1 MLFGVKRRTK
11 VYLKSTV
18 HLIELDTDNKSYQE
32 IKDEMIQDI
41 AQLVLMIIDY
51 QDGLVQLN
59 RGAEILFNLINGV
72 IKKNVDVSA
81 FFLFYVL

>member
-1 MLFGVKRRTK
+1 M
-11 VYLKSTV
+11 YLKSTV

-59 RGAEILFNLINGV
+59 RGGRRFYSILSMGL
-72 IKKNVDVSA
+72 
-81 FFLFYVL
+81 

>member
-1 MLFGVKRRTK
+1 M
-11 VYLKSTV
+11 YLKSTV

-59 RGAEILFNLINGV
+59 RGGGDFIQSYQWGY
-72 IKKNVDVSA
+72 KKEC
-81 FFLFYVL
+81 